1 MPLTL
6 WHESKNN
13 LIHSLKLVKVKYCIF
28 LHRPGNPGSTA
39 TGRGVLSLTGLSY
52 GVVRV
57 DKEGSLTA
65 LTLQDC
71 GMVIPGGKKFFIYIL
86 LMNFFL

>member
-1 MPLTL
+1 M
-6 WHESKNN
+6 
-13 LIHSLKLVKVKYCIF
+13 
-28 LHRPGNPGSTA
+28 
-39 TGRGVLSLTGLSY
+39 LSLTGLSH

-71 GMVIPGGKKFFIYIL
+71 GMVIPGGIFIYFVL
-86 LMNFFL
+86 LELCHQVRVVRFPARPLSTSTLLSHIHNLCETNI

>member
-1 MPLTL
+1 M
-6 WHESKNN
+6 
-13 LIHSLKLVKVKYCIF
+13 
-28 LHRPGNPGSTA
+28 
-39 TGRGVLSLTGLSY
+39 LSLTGLSH

-71 GMVIPGGKKFFIYIL
+71 GTVAPGGKQYFGMLSLFTR
-86 LMNFFL
+86 

>member
-1 MPLTL
+1 MGFV
-6 WHESKNN
+6 S
-13 LIHSLKLVKVKYCIF
+13 F
-28 LHRPGNPGSTA
+28 RPGNPGSTA
-39 TGRGVLSLTGLSY
+39 TGRGVLSLTGLSH

-71 GMVIPGGKKFFIYIL
+71 GMVIPGGKFLRVWPCVVLLFLTSLYRGHIRSIAEIEAFFRII
-86 LMNFFL
+86 

>member
-1 MPLTL
+1 
-6 WHESKNN
+6 
-13 LIHSLKLVKVKYCIF
+13 
-28 LHRPGNPGSTA
+28 
-39 TGRGVLSLTGLSY
+39 LTGLSY

-71 GMVIPGGKKFFIYIL
+71 GMVIPGGKYKAHL
-86 LMNFFL
+86 K